1 MLRNSELHEASRTP
15 VIGDHGAE
23 ILHSVHMQD
32 DTVALEAY
40 ESLSSIEPRP
50 GADEVDAG
58 EDVAGG
64 LFVAGRSGPWPSGTW
79 GDRDR

>member
-1 MLRNSELHEASRTP
+1 MLRDSELHEASRTP

-23 ILHSVHMQD
+23 ILHSIHMQD

-50 GADEVDAG
+50 GADEVDA
-58 EDVAGG
+58 
-64 LFVAGRSGPWPSGTW
+64 
-79 GDRDR
+79 